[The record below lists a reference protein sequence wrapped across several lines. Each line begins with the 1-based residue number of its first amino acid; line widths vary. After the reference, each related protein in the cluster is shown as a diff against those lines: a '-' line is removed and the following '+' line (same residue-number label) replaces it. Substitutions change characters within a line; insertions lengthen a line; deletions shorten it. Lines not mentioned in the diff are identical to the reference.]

1 MGNPESNPA
10 GVALPSAAVV
20 AIIGAGTV
28 GAGIAQ
34 LAAQAGHPVLLCDSV
49 PGAAGK
55 AATRLG
61 EVFARLAAKGKMSEA
76 EAAAAARRIATTDDL
91 ERLASAALVV
101 EAVIEDLAVKKALF
115 AALESI
121 VAPDAIIATNTSS
134 FSVTALADG
143 LKRPERLAGMH
154 FFNPAPI
161 MALVEIVRGDA
172 TAPAVAETLVA
183 TATRWGKTP
192 VRARS
197 TPGFIVNRVARPFYA
212 EALALLEEGAADPAT
227 VDAVMRDMG
236 GFRMGPFELMDL
248 IGHDVNFAVTSAVFE
263 GFGRDPRFAP
273 SRAQRDLV
281 AAGRLGRKSG
291 RGFYDYGP
299 EAPPPAPKILPPAPA
314 RVVIE
319 GDLGPAESFAAAI
332 AAKIPCVRKAGDGE
346 GRIVVRMSCECTPLD
361 VAVLMLTDGR
371 TAVRRLAEGA
381 PRELVLFDLALDY
394 GRAPR
399 IALATGDRTPA
410 SALAAAAGLVQAL
423 GKTASPLADTPGLVV
438 LRTVA
443 RLVNEAAD
451 AVELGTA
458 DAADVDTAMRAG
470 ANYPMGPL
478 AWGEALG
485 AERVVA
491 ALEFLAAVYGA
502 GRYRPSA
509 FLRRRAAAA

>member
-1 MGNPESNPA
+1 MGKSESKPA
-10 GVALPSAAVV
+10 GVALPSTAVV
-20 AIIGAGTV
+20 AVIGAGTM

-49 PGAAGK
+49 PGAAEK

-76 EAAAAARRIATTDDL
+76 EAAAAARRVAPVANL
-91 ERLASAALVV
+91 KHLAPAALVI
-101 EAVIEDLAVKKALF
+101 EAMVEDLAAKKALF
-115 AALESI
+115 AELESI
-121 VAPDAIIATNTSS
+121 VAPEAIIATNTSS
-134 FSVTALADG
+134 FSITALADG

-172 TAPAVAETLVA
+172 TAPAVAETLFA

-227 VDAVMRDMG
+227 VDAVLRDMG

-291 RGFYDYGP
+291 RGFYDYNS
-299 EAPPPAPKILPPAPA
+299 EAPPPAPRILPPDPVPA

-332 AAKIPCVRKAGDGE
+332 VAAKIPCVRKAGDGE
-346 GRIVVRMSCECTPLD
+346 GRIVVNG
-361 VAVLMLTDGR
+361 AVLMLTDGR
-371 TAVRRLAEGA
+371 TAARRIAEGA

-399 IALATGDRTPA
+399 IALATGDETPP

-423 GKTASPLADTPGLVV
+423 GKAASPLADTAGLVV

-458 DAADVDTAMRAG
+458 EAADVDTAMRAG

-478 AWGEALG
+478 AWGEVLG
-485 AERVVA
+485 PQRVVA

-509 FLRRRAAAA
+509 FLRRAAAAGKSP

>member
-1 MGNPESNPA
+1 MGKPESESK
-10 GVALPSAAVV
+10 GHALPSTAVV
-20 AIIGAGTV
+20 AIIGAGTM

-49 PGAAGK
+49 PGAAEK

-61 EVFARLAAKGKMSEA
+61 EAFARLAAKGKMSEA
-76 EAAAAARRIATTDDL
+76 EAAAAARRIAPADDL
-91 ERLASAALVV
+91 EFLASAALVV
-101 EAVIEDLAVKKALF
+101 EAVVEDLTAKRALF
-115 AALESI
+115 AVLESI
-121 VAPDAIIATNTSS
+121 VAPEAIIATNTSS
-134 FSVTALADG
+134 FSITALADG

-172 TAPAVAETLVA
+172 TAPAVAETLFA
-183 TATRWGKTP
+183 TATRWSKTP

-299 EAPPPAPKILPPAPA
+299 EAPPPAPKVLPPGPAPA

-319 GDLGPAESFAAAI
+319 GDLGPAEGFAAAI
-332 AAKIPCVRKAGDGE
+332 AAKIPCIRKAGDGE
-346 GRIVVRMSCECTPLD
+346 GRIILD
-361 VAVLMLTDGR
+361 GAVLMLTDGR

-399 IALATGDRTPA
+399 IALATGDRTPP

-423 GKTASPLADTPGLVV
+423 GKAASPLADTPGLVV
-438 LRTVA
+438 LRTVV

-478 AWGEALG
+478 AWGEVLG
-485 AERVVA
+485 PKRIVA

-509 FLRRRAAAA
+509 FLRRRAAA